1 MGHLSGVAFLQRLIT
16 EMKFSKMK
24 RQAWGRACAS
34 LLLLTV
40 LAPSIVTQPAR
51 SAGRESDF
59 ISQSKKKNP
68 AKKQPGNVTTN
79 ANTGNDAAVGG
90 GKATTETAVVVEQ
103 NVAPMLSPTGAAEL
117 RQAAERYRAIM
128 AEGGFPKVSRA
139 NLKKGAKGKNVI
151 ALNRRLYV
159 EGYVRA
165 EATEGEFASIYTTA
179 TEDGVRRFQ
188 QNMGLAATG
197 RFDAA
202 TADLM
207 NVPVQQ
213 RIRAIEANIARLEAY
228 AENLGDRYLVVN
240 IPAQQIET
248 VSGGRVFSKHNAIVG
263 RPERPSP
270 VVTTALSDV
279 NFNPYWNAPVSIV
292 EKDIIPKMRGGT
304 DILRDM
310 NIRVFKGFGGPE
322 IDPDTVNWRTA
333 IPDDYHFR
341 QEPGEHNAMATAK
354 INFPSPFGVY
364 MHDTPEKHL
373 FNSNN
378 RFFSSGCVRVQN
390 MPLLVNWVL
399 NGQDGIGEAEISS
412 LAETLERR
420 DVKLATPPQVRFA
433 YLTAWPTTGGTVA
446 FRKDIYELDGTGFV
460 TGQPMPVGELS
471 PDGQRYVAKPL
482 PRLVASVEDE
492 NSSGGFFGFSRKK
505 TPGSAAKRASFF
517 ATSNTGVTAEDDE
530 DPAAGKLV
538 KKPNTLAKK
547 PLTSSKKTDKTAKAK
562 TAKGKKDAPGLFDWA
577 AWRKE
582 QAAAAKG
589 GKGKKLVKKDKAADK
604 AKAAAKK
611 DKDATAKKVASADKA
626 KDADTKKKP
635 VDAKAAD
642 AKKAAD
648 SKTAATDKKA
658 PDAAAKKPAAKKLD
672 CKPGADGKLPA
683 GCKAADAGTKKK
695 PAAASTAAN

>member
-1 MGHLSGVAFLQRLIT
+1 
-16 EMKFSKMK
+16 MKFSKMK
-24 RQAWGRACAS
+24 RQAWGRAFAS
-34 LLLLTV
+34 FLLLAT
-40 LAPSIVTQPAR
+40 LAPAVATGPAL
-51 SAGRESDF
+51 AEGRNDDF
-59 ISQSKKKNP
+59 FALFKKKNGS
-68 AKKQPGNVTTN
+68 KKQPANVSTN
-79 ANTGNDAAVGG
+79 ANTGHDATVGG

-103 NVAPMLSPTGAAEL
+103 NVAPMLSATGAAEL
-117 RQAAERYRAIM
+117 REASARYRDILAQ
-128 AEGGFPKVSRA
+128 GGFPKVARG

-151 ALNRRLYV
+151 ALNRRLFV

-197 RFDAA
+197 RFDAV

-207 NVPVQQ
+207 NIPVQQ
-213 RIRAIEANIARLEAY
+213 RIKAIEANIARLEAY
-228 AENLGDRYLVVN
+228 AENLGDRYLIVN

-270 VVTTALSDV
+270 VVMTALSDV

-292 EKDIIPKMRGGT
+292 EKDLIPKMRGGN
-304 DILRDM
+304 DILREM

-322 IDPDTVNWRTA
+322 IDPDSVNWRTA

-364 MHDTPEKHL
+364 MHDTPEKQL

-399 NGQDGIGEAEISS
+399 NGQDGIGEAEIAT
-412 LAETLERR
+412 LGETLERR

-471 PDGQRYVAKPL
+471 PDGQRYVLKPL

-505 TPGSAAKRASFF
+505 TPNSGVKRASFF
-517 ATSNTGVTAEDDE
+517 STENAGATSGDDE
-530 DPAAGKLV
+530 ESASGKII
-538 KKPNTLAKK
+538 KKPNSLTKK
-547 PLTSSKKTDKTAKAK
+547 PATAANPADKKAKSK

-589 GKGKKLVKKDKAADK
+589 GKGKKVVKKDKASDK
-604 AKAAAKK
+604 SKTAAKK
-611 DKDATAKKVASADKA
+611 DKDAGAKKVASADKA
-626 KDADTKKKP
+626 DPKTDVKAKDAAAKKKP

-658 PDAAAKKPAAKKLD
+658 PDAAAKKPVAKKAD
-672 CKPGADGKLPA
+672 CKPGADGKLPD
-683 GCKAADAGTKKK
+683 GCKAADAGAKKK
-695 PAAASTAAN
+695 PVPATTAAN